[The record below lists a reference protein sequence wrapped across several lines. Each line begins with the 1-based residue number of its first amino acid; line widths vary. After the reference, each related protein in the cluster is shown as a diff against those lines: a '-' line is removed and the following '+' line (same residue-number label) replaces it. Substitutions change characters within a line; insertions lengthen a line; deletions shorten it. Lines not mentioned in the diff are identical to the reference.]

1 MVEQFNSCSASKET
15 LADSL
20 GKLRAVSTGD
30 NKRFNIISTQINV
43 ELLLAVITEYSST
56 SDSGIVGDACNLLT
70 KIFGNL
76 SASNVLQKYGTYVI
90 SSLSLNCV
98 EFQNLCLQQIARL
111 AEEDEHFSEFLT
123 NPDLIIVTIKYLGE
137 DDLGVAGIARK
148 ILNLLFCHNENL
160 EWLFSN
166 HFIELF
172 KEISQRNSIVQFRI
186 FEVFV
191 DFVLK
196 YPEHVET
203 CRSAGI
209 FDGLISTLMNSGD
222 ILSQLNALEQ
232 LSKVAMSGL
241 QGLRYVEEKSIMTWV
256 EKTIISNDPV
266 VGLLL
271 PGAVK
276 FFGVVAQ
283 ADPLRVIP
291 KYENTTNSL
300 FENIVSE
307 DPSIRCLCA
316 ETIAFIG
323 AKPEGLKILN
333 SNPDRLKRCVR
344 VMAKMIMNPGEDDY
358 IRSRTAASLSSMFD
372 HCYQDVEVSMICEKL
387 FRQID
392 QHPISYLFKLA
403 QQPFSE
409 LRYCSLKLLAAV
421 SRYSWAEQDF
431 VLCAGFLEYLLD
443 RKTETEKQGHEL
455 KYEII
460 KNLSLSQTS
469 KDNLGIDYY
478 EKLIKYTKQGPFYSE
493 SHVEVSY
500 EQGD

>member
-1 MVEQFNSCSASKET
+1 M
-15 LADSL
+15 
-20 GKLRAVSTGD
+20 KLH
-30 NKRFNIISTQINV
+30 
-43 ELLLAVITEYSST
+43 
-56 SDSGIVGDACNLLT
+56 IV
-70 KIFGNL
+70 FH
-76 SASNVLQKYGTYVI
+76 VFV
-90 SSLSLNCV
+90 
-98 EFQNLCLQQIARL
+98 
-111 AEEDEHFSEFLT
+111 
-123 NPDLIIVTIKYLGE
+123 
-137 DDLGVAGIARK
+137 
-148 ILNLLFCHNENL
+148 
-160 EWLFSN
+160 LFS
-166 HFIELF
+166 
-172 KEISQRNSIVQFRI
+172 
-186 FEVFV
+186 
-191 DFVLK
+191 
-196 YPEHVET
+196 
-203 CRSAGI
+203 
-209 FDGLISTLMNSGD
+209 
-222 ILSQLNALEQ
+222 
-232 LSKVAMSGL
+232 
-241 QGLRYVEEKSIMTWV
+241 
-256 EKTIISNDPV
+256 
-266 VGLLL
+266 
-271 PGAVK
+271 GAVK

-431 VLCAGFLEYLLD
+431 VLCAGKTFPKVMFLFFKHVYNISKSDIL
-443 RKTETEKQGHEL
+443 
-455 KYEII
+455 I
-460 KNLSLSQTS
+460 QT
-469 KDNLGIDYY
+469 
-478 EKLIKYTKQGPFYSE
+478 T
-493 SHVEVSY
+493 VSAY
-500 EQGD
+500 IFVLQ